1 MTADAA
7 GDRRQHM
14 AEFDVELGGLQCTL
28 GLRLSRMS
36 RLQSLTALVDDLLR
50 DRTSL
55 NQGQATVEFTL
66 RKLFLGPRVVEL
78 PLGLQRDRLKRAW
91 IDDVKQIACMNDRT
105 IRERDPV
112 DEAADA
118 SADLNLLDRLEPTGE
133 LIPVGDCS
141 FHRLRNC
148 HRRWRRRGRL
158 RLRLVLAANERQ
170 RKQQNDR
177 RAAAPKATNRTTRR
191 RFRRR

>member
-14 AEFDVELGGLQCTL
+14 GEFDVELGGLQCTL

-36 RLQSLTALVDDLLR
+36 RLQRLTALVDDLLR
-50 DRTSL
+50 DRASL
-55 NQGQATVEFTL
+55 NQGQAPVEFTL

-78 PLGLQRDRLKRAW
+78 TLGLQRDRLKRAW

-118 SADLNLLDRLEPTGE
+118 SADLNLLDRLEPAGE

-148 HRRWRRRGRL
+148 HRRWRWRWRGRL
-158 RLRLVLAANERQ
+158 RLRLVSAANERQ

-177 RAAAPKATNRTTRR
+177 RAAAPKAAKRTTRG
-191 RFRRR
+191 